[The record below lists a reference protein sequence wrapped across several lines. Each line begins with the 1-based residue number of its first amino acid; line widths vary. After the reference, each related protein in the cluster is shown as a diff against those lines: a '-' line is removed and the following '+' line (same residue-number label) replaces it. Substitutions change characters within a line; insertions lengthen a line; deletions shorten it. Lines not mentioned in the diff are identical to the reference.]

1 MFLESEND
9 EFPAVKTDSE
19 GDQESDSGREKKKRT
34 AFSSLQVMEL
44 ERRFQYQRYLPKTDR
59 RLLAVTL
66 RLTDTQIK
74 TWFQNRRTKWK
85 RQQAEA
91 MWNRQKQ
98 VEFFPEQCSGNTLAS
113 DSPPPVYLNSSPIY
127 VLGSR

>member
-74 TWFQNRRTKWK
+74 TWFQV
-85 RQQAEA
+85 Q
-91 MWNRQKQ
+91 
-98 VEFFPEQCSGNTLAS
+98 
-113 DSPPPVYLNSSPIY
+113 
-127 VLGSR
+127 